1 VKLEAMAP
9 SARYVGAMLALM
21 FVVSGA
27 VRAEPAFSFD
37 ATPGKLRK
45 SVVPISYSIEL
56 RPDAESLALPGVEV
70 IDVEVREPTARLT
83 LNAVNT
89 TFASVTVDDSL
100 TRADVTL
107 DAAAETATFIFAQP
121 LAAGAHRLRI
131 EFTARINKFDR
142 GFFFERL
149 RYYAAASA
157 RNPALAHL
165 TLALTLTDEV
175 PGTIV
180 TGLIGSVASFA
191 EQPDL
196 AWDFLQKNYDALF
209 AKQGPA
215 FRDQFIANFM
225 TNFSDEGHAAELA
238 AFAPVQ
244 ATSGG
249 RVMAGRAQEVIA
261 ISADLKSR
269 ALPAIEAWIKA
280 RK

>member
-165 TLALTLTDEV
+165 TKCRAR
-175 PGTIV
+175 
-180 TGLIGSVASFA
+180 SS
-191 EQPDL
+191 
-196 AWDFLQKNYDALF
+196 
-209 AKQGPA
+209 PA
-215 FRDQFIANFM
+215 
-225 TNFSDEGHAAELA
+225 
-238 AFAPVQ
+238 
-244 ATSGG
+244 
-249 RVMAGRAQEVIA
+249 
-261 ISADLKSR
+261 
-269 ALPAIEAWIKA
+269 
-280 RK
+280 

>member
-107 DAAAETATFIFAQP
+107 DAAAGTATFIFAQP

-269 ALPAIEAWIKA
+269 ALPAVEAWIKA